1 MATSPT
7 VLAGAST
14 SPPPTAPEPV
24 AAKIPVF
31 LLLIAVVAGVVIA
44 TLGVGGVVYYLAHTG
59 RLPMQ
64 QGPSAQRTA
73 AIVPIT
79 THALALEP
87 LLVNLAD
94 ADGSSYLRV
103 AMTLRVA
110 DGVEKKGAKAKAE
123 KGEDE
128 KSSGDAV
135 AAVRD
140 TVLTVLGRQTADGLL
155 AAGGKEHLK
164 AALKTALAE
173 HNADLKVMDI
183 FFTDFLVQR

>member
-14 SPPPTAPEPV
+14 SSPPAPAPALV
-24 AAKIPVF
+24 AAKFPF
-31 LLLIAVVAGVVIA
+31 FPLLIAVVVGVVIA
-44 TLGVGGVVYYLAHTG
+44 TLGVGGAVYYLARTG

-64 QGPSAQRTA
+64 GGA
-73 AIVPIT
+73 ARKTEAVAPAT
-79 THALALEP
+79 THAMVLEP

-94 ADGSSYLRV
+94 AGGSSYLRV

-110 DGVEKKGAKAKAE
+110 DVADKRGAKAS
-123 KGEDE
+123 DE
-128 KSSGDAV
+128 KSRGDKGMDDAV

-155 AAGGKEHLK
+155 ATDGKEHLK
-164 AALKTALAE
+164 TELRAALGE
-173 HNADLKVMDI
+173 HNADLKVKDV